1 MPCTLGVC
9 AGQKDEI
16 LLSVGLEIYIQSDA
30 AAEREHNNND
40 TTQLQTSNKLDFP

>member
-1 MPCTLGVC
+1 MLCILVVC

-16 LLSVGLEIYIQSDA
+16 FSVGFGIYIQNDT

-40 TTQLQTSNKLDFP
+40 TTQLQRSNKLNFL